1 MSYSS
6 KLYFR
11 KMTITLRI
19 LSLFVL
25 LLTLFSCATKRVAES
40 ITGKHTIESQCPPYG
55 TCAFEVLKDKSLGI
69 SIDETN
75 RTHYTIID
83 TPGKS
88 VVSYKYSKTQN
99 PEYKDDFYS
108 EEIVFETDDRFSN
121 LTGEGEH
128 NIYFTVQCFCRGK
141 AGTYRLVAA
150 TATFKNNGLHIKLP
164 TNIIDNQR
172 LKDIDVSFK

>member
-1 MSYSS
+1 
-6 KLYFR
+6 
-11 KMTITLRI
+11 MTITLRI

-25 LLTLFSCATKRVAES
+25 FLTLFGCATKRVAAS
-40 ITGKHTIESQCPPYG
+40 ITGKHTIESQCPPDG
-55 TCAFEVLKDKSLGI
+55 TCAFEVLKDKSLVI

-75 RTHYTIID
+75 RTYYAVID
-83 TPGKS
+83 TPGKL

-99 PEYKDDFYS
+99 PEYQDDFYS
-108 EEIVFETDDRFSN
+108 EEVVFETDERFSN

-128 NIYFTVQCFCRGK
+128 DIFFKVQCFCRGK

-172 LKDIDVSFK
+172 LKDIDVSFR

>member
-1 MSYSS
+1 
-6 KLYFR
+6 
-11 KMTITLRI
+11 MTTTVRI
-19 LSLFVL
+19 LFFFVL
-25 LLTLFSCATKRVAES
+25 LLTIFSCTSKREAAFFS
-40 ITGKHTIESQCPPYG
+40 GKHTIEIECPPNG
-55 TCAFEVLKDKSLGI
+55 TCTFEVLKNKSLVI
-69 SIDETN
+69 STDEANQTYYAV
-75 RTHYTIID
+75 RD

-128 NIYFTVQCFCRGK
+128 DIYFTVQCFCRGK

-150 TATFKNNGLHIKLP
+150 TATFKNNRLYIKLP

-172 LKDIDVSFK
+172 LRDIDVSFK

>member
-1 MSYSS
+1 
-6 KLYFR
+6 
-11 KMTITLRI
+11 MTITLRI

-25 LLTLFSCATKRVAES
+25 LLTLFGCATKRVAAS
-40 ITGKHTIESQCPPYG
+40 ITGKYTIESQCPPDG
-55 TCAFEVLKDKSLGI
+55 TCAFEVLKDKSLVI

-75 RTHYTIID
+75 RTYYAVKD

-128 NIYFTVQCFCRGK
+128 YIFFKVQCFCRGK

-150 TATFKNNGLHIKLP
+150 TATFRNNRLHIKLP
-164 TNIIDNQR
+164 TNIIDNQL

>member
-1 MSYSS
+1 M
-6 KLYFR
+6 
-11 KMTITLRI
+11 ITTVRTLSFLVLI
-19 LSLFVL
+19 LTMFN
-25 LLTLFSCATKRVAES
+25 CGAKRDAS
-40 ITGKHTIESQCPPYG
+40 HITGKHTIESECPPDG
-55 TCAFEVLKDKSLGI
+55 ACTFEVLKDKSLVI
-69 SIDETN
+69 NTDETN

-99 PEYKDDFYS
+99 PEYQDDFYS
-108 EEIVFETDDRFSN
+108 EEVVFETDERFSN
-121 LTGEGEH
+121 LTGEGEQD
-128 NIYFTVQCFCRGK
+128 IFFKVQCFCRGK